1 MRLVVKIL
9 AITLIAGQSGTVGL
23 KHLVDGACATLTLFI
38 AGEGSYSPEVT
49 LDDGTVLKGGSGYV
63 ECGNRTHELITKEG
77 IKPSRDWPL

>member
-38 AGEGSYSPEVT
+38 AGEGSYSLEVT
-49 LDDGTVLKGGSGYV
+49 LDDVTVLKGGSG
-63 ECGNRTHELITKEG
+63 
-77 IKPSRDWPL
+77 